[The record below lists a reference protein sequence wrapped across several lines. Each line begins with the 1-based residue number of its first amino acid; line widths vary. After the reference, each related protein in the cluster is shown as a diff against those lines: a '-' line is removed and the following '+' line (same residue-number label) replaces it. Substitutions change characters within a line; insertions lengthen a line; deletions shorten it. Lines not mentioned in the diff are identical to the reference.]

1 MSCSKQFDEETGL
14 YYYGARYMNPVSSIW
29 YGVDALTEKYPTMAG
44 MIYCMNNPVRL
55 VDPDGNDW
63 VEDNKKRIV
72 WRESIKNKQQ
82 AAVAGLIYRGKSYQR
97 FFVNNQTYAVTRE
110 QYTPDRRFI
119 ISKAPKYRMDF
130 SCLLYTSPSPRDST
144 SSRMPSSA

>member
-82 AAVAGLIYRGKSYQR
+82 AAVAGLIYRGKLVLVQ
-97 FFVNNQTYAVTRE
+97 
-110 QYTPDRRFI
+110 
-119 ISKAPKYRMDF
+119 
-130 SCLLYTSPSPRDST
+130 
-144 SSRMPSSA
+144 